1 MPSGQTLDSQSQV
14 LFLKLTTAEIDCSL
28 WISNTSLNLDL
39 LGSDYSNTHTHRY
52 LLIYL
57 RVSYLKEFPQVYK
70 RLLVF
75 TPMSSHYFKG

>member
-39 LGSDYSNTHTHRY
+39 LGSDYSNTHTQIPTHIPSG
-52 LLIYL
+52 LLPKRISSSLQKITSIY
-57 RVSYLKEFPQVYK
+57 SDEFP
-70 RLLVF
+70 LF
-75 TPMSSHYFKG
+75 